1 MTKATRHPAP
11 ALDAAGWQ
19 ASIALGYRAAGGRT
33 VLARREHSGPLR
45 VQKALYPEGDAVCHT
60 LLLHPPG
67 GIAGGDHLRMDI
79 SAASGAHALIT
90 TPGAGKWYGS
100 RSAAAGRDAGSTL
113 ALQVAADATIE
124 WLPQESIVF
133 DGALA
138 HVASLVELETGA
150 RFIGMDLYCLG
161 RTASGERFT
170 RGALHLDTRIT
181 QAGRTLWLEQAR
193 IAGNSPL
200 LHSQAGLAGAPVF
213 GTLLCAGF
221 DADDTLLAD
230 CRAAPCMSGDVGV
243 TRLPALLVARYRGT
257 CTQAARA
264 WFMHIWSLVRPTMTG
279 LAAQAPRIW
288 AT

>member
-1 MTKATRHPAP
+1 MTTATRHPAP
-11 ALDAAGWQ
+11 APDGTGWK
-19 ASIALGYRAAGGRT
+19 ANIALAYRAAGGRT

-67 GIAGGDHLRMDI
+67 GIAGGDRLRMDI

-100 RSAAAGRDAGSTL
+100 KTAAGRDAGSTL
-113 ALQVAADATIE
+113 ALQVAADATVE

-133 DGALA
+133 DGARA
-138 HVASLVELETGA
+138 HVASLVELDTGA

-193 IAGNSPL
+193 IAGDSPL
-200 LHSQAGLAGAPVF
+200 LHSPAGLAGAPVF

-221 DADDTLLAD
+221 KADDALLAA
-230 CRAAPCMSGDVGV
+230 CRGAPCVSGEAGV
-243 TRLPALLVARYRGT
+243 TRLPGLLVARYRGS

-264 WFMHIWSLVRPTMTG
+264 WFMHIWSLVRPAMNGRT
-279 LAAQAPRIW
+279 AQAPRIW